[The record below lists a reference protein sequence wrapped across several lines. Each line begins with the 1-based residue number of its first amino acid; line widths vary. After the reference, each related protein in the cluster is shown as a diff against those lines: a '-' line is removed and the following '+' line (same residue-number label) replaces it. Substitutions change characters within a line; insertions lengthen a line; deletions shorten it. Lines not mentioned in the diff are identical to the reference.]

1 MIKFTPDYLKTS
13 HRKSRP
19 SRRRRKDWIDDG
31 GPGGDNVIMFTP
43 DYPGRRRRRSGPSM
57 RRRIDR

>member
-31 GPGGDNVIMFTP
+31 GPGGDNVIMFTIQGG
-43 DYPGRRRRRSGPSM
+43 DNGDE
-57 RRRIDR
+57 DRV